1 MSPGGRPSR
10 QPGDEVRPVLLVP
23 EDGAPLQAPH
33 DHGVEGAGRR
43 SRAKS
48 GTEGSGRRAEGIE
61 ARLAGHGDGE
71 RTTEIVRMQRPPF
84 RLVETVVQG
93 NRVRFSADVAEGE
106 LAASGFAER
115 RHAPLGISSDPHG
128 VPVPVRLTHQEGIEG
143 PEAPGSIVVQEA
155 QVRSTS
161 RAHEILRWNK

>member
-1 MSPGGRPSR
+1 MLREPLALFRQDPLPPGGRPSGPR
-10 QPGDEVRPVLLVP
+10 GDEVRPVLVIP
-23 EDGAPLQAPH
+23 EEGAPLQAPH
-33 DHGVEGAGRR
+33 HDVVEDIR
-43 SRAKS
+43 
-48 GTEGSGRRAEGIE
+48 GIE

-84 RLVETVVQG
+84 RLVKTVVQG